1 MANRYALKQNQ
12 NEKSSA
18 YGKYY
23 ARAVNDEKFTELS
36 EIADFIQKQATV
48 KRSDVKAVLDE
59 LGEAIQ
65 HYLGQGRKVKIE
77 GLGVFKPGI
86 GSDGVENITDFNPAQ
101 HLHQTHLIFTPATET
116 VGKRRIATAIAKV
129 TWEMVDVAVDS
140 KGNSMVGRVAIQEA
154 RAAAANPEQNAGG

>member
-154 RAAAANPEQNAGG
+154 RASAAEQNAGG

>member
-1 MANRYALKQNQ
+1 MANRYALKKNL
-12 NEKSSA
+12 NEKSAA

-77 GLGVFKPGI
+77 GLGIWKPGI
-86 GSDGVENITDFNPAQ
+86 SSDGVENIVDFNPSQ
-101 HLHQTHLIFTPATET
+101 HLHPTYLIFTPATEA
-116 VGKRRIATAIAKV
+116 VGKRRVASAIAKV
-129 TWEMVDVAVDS
+129 TWEMADVAVDS
-140 KGNSMVGRVAIQEA
+140 DGNAMVGRQAIQEA
-154 RAAAANPEQNAGG
+154 RAAAASGEQNAGG

>member
-12 NEKSSA
+12 NEKSAA

-77 GLGVFKPGI
+77 GL
-86 GSDGVENITDFNPAQ
+86 
-101 HLHQTHLIFTPATET
+101 HQTHLIFTPATET
-116 VGKRRIATAIAKV
+116 VGKRRIASAIAKV

-154 RAAAANPEQNAGG
+154 RAAAVNPEQNAGG